1 MNIYPIQYIRKKN
14 TKYTFVHPTKCGGC
28 AVEDFLNENY
38 SHYFSTEGHYNKCKY
53 DNDSIIIV
61 RDPVDRFKSMYKYW
75 KYGSERHQ
83 INEEH
88 IENFKDVN
96 IKTFISM
103 IKNNSNN
110 LITKFTQDIHYKPI
124 THWINT
130 TYNNIIILKY
140 NKDLN
145 NTIQKMISKM
155 NIPNKVNKLVKHTN
169 ISKTTEE
176 IVLDD
181 DDLLFI
187 KKYFISDYYLIY
199 LINKHPKMFRGVF

>member
-1 MNIYPIQYIRKKN
+1 MNIYPIQTVRKKN
-14 TKYTFVHPTKCGGC
+14 KKYTFVHPTKCGGC

-38 SHYFSTEGHYNKCKY
+38 SCYFSTEGHYNKCKY

-103 IKNNSNN
+103 IKERSNN
-110 LITKFTQDIHYKPI
+110 LITEFTQDIHYKPI

-145 NTIQKMISKM
+145 NTVQKMISKM

-169 ISKTTEE
+169 ISKSTEE
-176 IVLDD
+176 IVLDN

-187 KKYFISDYYLIY
+187 KKYFISDYHLIY

>member
-1 MNIYPIQYIRKKN
+1 MNLYPILKKN
-14 TKYTFVHPTKCGGC
+14 TKFTFVHPTKCGGC

-38 SHYFSTEGHYNKCKY
+38 SDYFSTEGHYNKCNFY
-53 DNDSIIIV
+53 NDSIIIV

-75 KYGSERHQ
+75 KYGSERHK
-83 INEEH
+83 INKEH
-88 IENFKDVN
+88 IEKYKNIN

-103 IKNNSNN
+103 IKTRSNN
-110 LITKFTQDIHYKPI
+110 LITEFTQDIHYKPI

-140 NKDLN
+140 KKNLN
-145 NTIQKMISKM
+145 NTIQNMINKM

-169 ISKTTEE
+169 ISKSTEE
-176 IVLDD
+176 IVLDNE
-181 DDLLFI
+181 DLLFI
-187 KKYFISDYYLIY
+187 KKYFISDYHLIY

>member
-1 MNIYPIQYIRKKN
+1 MNLYPIRKKN
-14 TKYTFVHPTKCGGC
+14 TKFTFVHPTKCGGC

-38 SHYFSTEGHYNKCKY
+38 SDYFLIEGHYNKCEY
-53 DNDSIIIV
+53 NNDSIIIV

-88 IENFKDVN
+88 IEKYKNIN

-103 IKNNSNN
+103 LKHRSYN

-130 TYNNIIILKY
+130 TYKNIIILKY

-145 NTIQKMISKM
+145 NTVQKMIRKM
-155 NIPNKVNKLVKHTN
+155 NIPSVNKIVKHTN
-169 ISKTTEE
+169 ISKSTEE
-176 IVLDD
+176 IVLDNE
-181 DDLLFI
+181 DLLFI
-187 KKYFISDYYLIY
+187 KKYFISDYHLIY
-199 LINKHPKMFRGVF
+199 LINKYPKLFRGVF